1 MWSTPMPAEAEAELM
16 RGVLHCAH
24 SNGYNAPVAVR
35 VLHDGDVQWGRGM
48 DDIFRAGDAA
58 AWPHYFWSAQ
68 HDVKIQAVA

>member
-1 MWSTPMPAEAEAELM
+1 M
-16 RGVLHCAH
+16 
-24 SNGYNAPVAVR
+24 AVR

-58 AWPHYFWSAQ
+58 AWPHYFWSDQ